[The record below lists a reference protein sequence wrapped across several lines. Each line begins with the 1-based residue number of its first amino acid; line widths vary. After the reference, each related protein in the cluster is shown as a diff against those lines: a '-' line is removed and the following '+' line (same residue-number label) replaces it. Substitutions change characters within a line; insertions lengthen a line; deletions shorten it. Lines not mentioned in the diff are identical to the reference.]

1 MAADAI
7 ANACMLLQAS
17 APGRG
22 VTMSSVCVCAR
33 DDGAE
38 DLVLSNEMTAM
49 VVKMI
54 LLMMTMTA
62 RMMSVLMMR
71 LMMTGR

>member
-1 MAADAI
+1 
-7 ANACMLLQAS
+7 
-17 APGRG
+17 
-22 VTMSSVCVCAR
+22 
-33 DDGAE
+33 
-38 DLVLSNEMTAM
+38 M